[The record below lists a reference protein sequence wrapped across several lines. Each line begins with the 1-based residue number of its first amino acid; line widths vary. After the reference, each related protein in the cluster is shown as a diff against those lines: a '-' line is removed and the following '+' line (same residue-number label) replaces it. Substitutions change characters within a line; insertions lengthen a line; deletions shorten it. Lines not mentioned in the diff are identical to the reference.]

1 MAAPSRRSMS
11 DDGSPRNVLFV
22 VLDTVRKDHLSIYGH
37 DRPTTPNLSEFA
49 EEARVYEE
57 AVAQAPWTVPSHGSL
72 FTGRYPSQH
81 GATQENPYLEG
92 ERTLAESLSAAGYET
107 ACYTS
112 NAWITPYTHLS
123 DGFDEQD
130 NFFELLPGE
139 FLSGPLARAW
149 KAMNDYDI
157 LRKAVAGLIN
167 VGNYFHKYFESEG
180 GDSKT
185 PTAIEQTK
193 EFIDDAD
200 AGFFAFVN
208 LMDAHL
214 PYHPPEAYREEFAP
228 GVKPEDVCQ
237 DTKLYN
243 AGAYDIDDEE
253 WEAIRSLYD
262 AEIAY
267 MDHHIGQLFDWLKQ
281 TDRWDETT
289 VVVCAD
295 HGELFGEHGIYSH
308 EFALYEPLIN
318 VPLAIKHPELPAGR
332 DEETQVELLDLYH
345 TILDATNVDPL
356 GTDLDRTRSLLSADY
371 REFADGEFAFAEYHY
386 PVIERQNLETK
397 ASQEGVEIPENS
409 RFDSRIRTGRT
420 PVAKYIRNERIRDEA
435 YRLDDDPSEEQDLI
449 DADDPAI
456 TAAEAALERFEANVG
471 GEWKEVDAEDVLE
484 DVDADA
490 KERLD
495 ALGYVE

>member
-1 MAAPSRRSMS
+1 MS
-11 DDGSPRNVLFV
+11 DDASPENVLFV
-22 VLDTVRKDHLSIYGH
+22 VLDTVRKDHLSVYGH
-37 DRPTTPNLSEFA
+37 DRETTPNLAEFA
-49 EEARVYEE
+49 EQARVYEE
-57 AVAQAPWTVPSHGSL
+57 AVAPAPWTVPSHGSM
-72 FTGRYPSQH
+72 FTGQYPSQH

-149 KAMNDYDI
+149 KAMNDVDA

-180 GDSKT
+180 SDSKT
-185 PTAIEQTK
+185 PQAIEQTK
-193 EFIDDAD
+193 AFIEDAD
-200 AGFFAFVN
+200 NDFFAFVN

-214 PYHPPEAYREEFAP
+214 PYHPPEAYREKFAP
-228 GVKPEDVCQ
+228 GVDPDDVCQ

-253 WEAIRSLYD
+253 WADIRSLYD

-267 MDHHIGQLFDWLKQ
+267 MDHHLGQLFEWLQ
-281 TDRWDETT
+281 STGRWAETT

-318 VPLAIKHPELPAGR
+318 VPLLIKHPGLPADR

-345 TILDATNVDPL
+345 TILDATDVDPL
-356 GTDLDRTRSLLSADY
+356 GTPLDRTRSLLSTDY
-371 REFADGEFAFAEYHY
+371 RAFEDGTFAVAEYHY

-397 ASQEGVEIPENS
+397 ADSAGVEIPENS
-409 RFDSRIRTGRT
+409 RFDSRIRTART
-420 PVAKYIRNERIRDEA
+420 PVAKYVRNERIRDEA
-435 YRLDDDPSEEQDLI
+435 YRLDADPDEQQNLI
-449 DADDPAI
+449 DTDDPAI
-456 TAAEAALERFEANVG
+456 TAVEAALERFEERVG
-471 GEWKEVDAEDVLE
+471 GEWNEVETDDVLD
-484 DVDADA
+484 DVGAEA
-490 KERLD
+490 KEQLD